1 MAKAETGTLVLSFE
15 IYRGDEHLRSE
26 EISQESVTIGK
37 GPAAMLRIEDDGLAE
52 LHAVININDDGTTNL
67 DLGGQVEHPS
77 TMNSKHQS
85 KDW

>member
-37 GPAAMLRIEDDGLAE
+37 GPAAMLRIEDDGRLNSTLLSTLMMMAPYKCWTW
-52 LHAVININDDGTTNL
+52 AV
-67 DLGGQVEHPS
+67 QVEHPS
-77 TMNSKHQS
+77 TMNRFKTPI
-85 KDW
+85 